1 MQAVIANSI
10 GESAIAKGA
19 KCYIVDM
26 PGDPLCVQITC
37 RSRGGRIIRKWTSTV
52 KLENARVVNL
62 PEQFG
67 RETLGIGYYHS
78 RTAERTAQIIN
89 TTPWIKRKE
98 TDDA

>member
-1 MQAVIANSI
+1 M
-10 GESAIAKGA
+10 
-19 KCYIVDM
+19 
-26 PGDPLCVQITC
+26 
-37 RSRGGRIIRKWTSTV
+37 

-78 RTAERTAQIIN
+78 RTAEFTAQIIN